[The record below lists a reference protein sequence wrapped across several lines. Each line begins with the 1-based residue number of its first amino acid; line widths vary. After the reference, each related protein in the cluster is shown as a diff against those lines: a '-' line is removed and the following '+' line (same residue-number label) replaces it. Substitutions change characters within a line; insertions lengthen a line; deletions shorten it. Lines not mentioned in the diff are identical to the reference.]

1 MARCIPPRPRAALSG
16 PTTAHTQPP
25 SLPAPCG
32 SQNILP
38 GADTSIGQLR
48 AAAGAAPDS
57 RRATTTSATTQ
68 TKRPQLGALRRPPA
82 RRRVSAKPQNIF
94 ALLFALRRLRRLCGA
109 AAASVR
115 AAAAPGAP
123 DRRTGR
129 AHDRRRLRI
138 RLGGRPR
145 PGAGGLVPL
154 RRMSERRQCRQNVAP
169 VSLPRVLGR
178 DQATNRQIARH
189 DDSRPAL
196 LRPSVLP
203 TARPPAAPEAPP
215 AMNRSLQAWS
225 SVGAVVLPSTRLRR
239 VWRPTDAP

>member
-1 MARCIPPRPRAALSG
+1 MGLEPLAWLCLCGRPAAGPAARRANSERRWLGVYPRGPRAALSG

-48 AAAGAAPDS
+48 AAAPDS

-68 TKRPQLGALRRPPA
+68 TKRPQLGALRQPPA
-82 RRRVSAKPQNIF
+82 RRRVSAKRQNIF
-94 ALLFALRRLRRLCGA
+94 ALLLCSQNMRLCGA

-129 AHDRRRLRI
+129 AQNRRRLRI
-138 RLGGRPR
+138 RLAAGWSAGR
-145 PGAGGLVPL
+145 
-154 RRMSERRQCRQNVAP
+154 RRLLCRC
-169 VSLPRVLGR
+169 G
-178 DQATNRQIARH
+178 
-189 DDSRPAL
+189 
-196 LRPSVLP
+196 
-203 TARPPAAPEAPP
+203 E
-215 AMNRSLQAWS
+215 
-225 SVGAVVLPSTRLRR
+225 
-239 VWRPTDAP
+239 